1 MNIFLDT
8 SSLVKL
14 YHREADTQVVENVF
28 IQNKITRVFL
38 SEISK
43 IEFASTIWKKVRT
56 KEIAENEAKTV
67 IGLFE
72 SDYPKYAFIKADAAI
87 IAQAGVFLSK
97 YGVQGLRTLDSIQL
111 SVAASLVN
119 EANLFITAD
128 HLLKTLFTLE
138 LLPVL

>member
-28 IQNKITRVFL
+28 IQHKITRVFL

-56 KEIAENEAKTV
+56 KEIAENEAKIV

-72 SDYPKYAFIKADAAI
+72 SDYPKYTFIKADAAI
-87 IAQAGVFLSK
+87 IARAGVFLSK
-97 YGVQGLRTLDSIQL
+97 YGLQGLRTLDSIQL
-111 SVAASLVN
+111 SVATSLAN
-119 EANLFITAD
+119 EADLFITAD
-128 HLLKTLFTLE
+128 HLLKTLFSLE